1 MKKIILIFGMLFALS
16 GQAQK
21 IAFVN
26 TDKIL
31 EKIPEYKSAQEK
43 LDALAVQYQKEIE
56 EKQAFINQ
64 LNASFQADKI
74 LLSKSMRIKRKEEIS
89 RAEFELSELRKKY
102 FGPKGN
108 LYKERQKMVKPI
120 QDKIYKAIQDM
131 ATIQR
136 FAFVLDSSSEIAV
149 LYYSDKYDKTNDVLK
164 NLGYLY

>member
-164 NLGYLY
+164 NLGYL